1 MIMAHGFAAQLR
13 FVARKPREEAL
24 FALGTVIEQAAGRFA
39 PEPWWR
45 RD

>member
-1 MIMAHGFAAQLR
+1 MIMAHCFAVQLR
-13 FVARKPREEAL
+13 FVARKPEEAL
-24 FALGTVIEQAAGRFA
+24 FALGAVIEQVAGRFA

>member
-1 MIMAHGFAAQLR
+1 MIMAHCFAVQLR
-13 FVARKPREEAL
+13 FIGRPFAEEAL
-24 FALGTVIEQAAGRFA
+24 FALGAVIEQAAGRFA